1 MKKNKVLKWV
11 GGFVLLLLLLLVATP
26 FLFKGKVQ
34 NLVVET
40 INKNLNA
47 NVVFDEVDLS
57 LFKSFPKATIVIK
70 NLSIVNKAPFEGD
83 TLFKASDIGLR
94 MSVMELFK
102 GKNTPMHIEGIGVS
116 DAFVNIVV
124 NKEGIT
130 NYDIA
135 IVDEEESSEK
145 DDNAPFSLSLNKY
158 VLENIAVSYVDEAS
172 KMAFTIKD
180 LYHNGSGNLAANVLD
195 LDTET
200 KAILSF
206 EKDGTRFL
214 NEVKLGLKAVI
225 GMDLNTNTYVFKDN
239 EALINQLPLR
249 FDGSLKLLEDGQEYD
264 LSFGTPDS
272 SFKNFLGLVPE
283 VYAGNISNVKTT
295 GDFRVEGRVKGL
307 LTDTTIPKLDIQLA
321 SSNASFQYPD
331 LTKSVEKII
340 LDAKIINET
349 GLMNDTYVLLNKLS
363 FQIDQDVFNASANIR
378 NLSGNALV
386 DAKLNGVINLANVT
400 KAYPVKLEKPL
411 TGILKANVATRFDM
425 ESVEKNQY
433 QNIQN
438 SGTIS
443 LTGFHFESD
452 EMAKPLQIEE
462 AALTFNPSQVKLN
475 SLRLKTGTTDV
486 SATGTLDNF
495 YGFMF
500 SKQNL
505 KGNFDVRS
513 NNFVVSDV
521 LKADDKAAKTSE
533 SSEEAVSKSVSEPL
547 KIPAFLDCTIQ
558 ANAKQVVYDD
568 LKLQNVVGTLI
579 IKDQKALL
587 KNMSTDVFDGKIAFD
602 GSISTKQTVPDF
614 DMTLGMKALDI
625 GKAFTG
631 LDVLK
636 AIAPIAGVLNGKIN
650 STVTLQG
657 KLDSKTMSP
666 VMSSLTGDLLGQL
679 LSTTI
684 KPENSKLL
692 STLTD
697 KVDFIDLEKLN
708 LNNLKAH
715 LIFKEGKV
723 QVQPFDI
730 KYQDVAVVI
739 QGEHGF
745 DQSMNYNLDFN
756 VPVKYLGKDVA
767 GLLAKL
773 SPSDVNKLD
782 AIPVKVG
789 LLGSFSKPQVTTD
802 LSKVAQAVTNQI
814 VEQQKNKLLGK
825 GKDVLGDLLGGKKKE
840 DKSEGEN
847 QNEEPK
853 DVKEEVKNK
862 VEQGLKDLF
871 GKKKS

>member
-47 NVVFDEVDLS
+47 NVAFDEVDLS

-102 GKNTPMHIEGIGVS
+102 GKNTPMHIEGIGVR

-158 VLENIAVSYVDEAS
+158 VLENISVSYVDEAS

-331 LTKSVEKII
+331 LPKSVEKII

-349 GLMNDTYVLLNKLS
+349 GLMNDTYVLLNNLS

-443 LTGFHFESD
+443 LTGFQFESD

-462 AALTFNPSQVKLN
+462 AVLTFNPSQVKLN

-636 AIAPIAGVLNGKIN
+636 SIAPIAGVLNGKIN

-802 LSKVAQAVTNQI
+802 LSKVTQAVTNQI

-871 GKKKS
+871 GKKNS

>member
-47 NVVFDEVDLS
+47 NVAFDEVDLS

-83 TLFKASDIGLR
+83 TLFIASDIGLR

-130 NYDIA
+130 NYGIA

-158 VLENIAVSYVDEAS
+158 VLENIAVSYVDEAL
-172 KMAFTIKD
+172 KIAFTIKD

-206 EKDGTRFL
+206 EKDGARFL

-295 GDFRVEGRVKGL
+295 GDFRVEGKVKGL

-331 LTKSVEKII
+331 LPKSVEKII

-363 FQIDQDVFNASANIR
+363 FQIDQDVFSASANIH

-411 TGILKANVATRFDM
+411 TGILKANAATRFDM

-443 LTGFHFESD
+443 LTGFQFESD

-462 AALTFNPSQVKLN
+462 AALTFDPSQVKLN

-521 LKADDKAAKTSE
+521 LKADDKATKTSE

-715 LIFKEGKV
+715 LIFKEGNV

-767 GLLAKL
+767 GLLSKL

-782 AIPVKVG
+782 AIPVKVD

-802 LSKVAQAVTNQI
+802 LSKVVQAVTNQI
-814 VEQQKNKLLGK
+814 AEQQKNKLLGK
-825 GKDVLGDLLGGKKKE
+825 GKDVLEDLLGGKKKE
-840 DKSEGEN
+840 DQSEEEN
-847 QNEEPK
+847 QAEEPK
-853 DVKEEVKNK
+853 GVKEEVKNK

-871 GKKKS
+871 GKKK

>member
-47 NVVFDEVDLS
+47 NVAFDEVDLS

-70 NLSIVNKAPFEGD
+70 KLSIVNKAPFEGD
-83 TLFKASDIGLR
+83 TLFIASDIGLR

-158 VLENIAVSYVDEAS
+158 VLENIAVSYVDEAL
-172 KMAFTIKD
+172 KIAFTIKD

-206 EKDGTRFL
+206 EKDGARFL

-295 GDFRVEGRVKGL
+295 GDFRVEGKVKGL

-331 LTKSVEKII
+331 LPKSVEKII

-363 FQIDQDVFNASANIR
+363 FQIDQDVFSASANIH

-411 TGILKANVATRFDM
+411 TGILKANAATRFDM

-443 LTGFHFESD
+443 LTGFQFESD

-521 LKADDKAAKTSE
+521 LKADDKATKTSE

-579 IKDQKALL
+579 IKDQKTLL

-715 LIFKEGKV
+715 LIFKEGNV

-767 GLLAKL
+767 GLLSKL

-782 AIPVKVG
+782 AIPVKVD

-802 LSKVAQAVTNQI
+802 LSKVVQAVTNQI
-814 VEQQKNKLLGK
+814 AEQQKNKLLGK
-825 GKDVLGDLLGGKKKE
+825 GKDVLEDLLGGKKKE
-840 DKSEGEN
+840 DQSEEEN
-847 QNEEPK
+847 QAEEPK
-853 DVKEEVKNK
+853 GVKEEVKNK

-871 GKKKS
+871 GKKK

>member
-47 NVVFDEVDLS
+47 NVAFDEVDLS

-83 TLFKASDIGLR
+83 TLFIASDIGLR

-158 VLENIAVSYVDEAS
+158 VLENIAVSYVDEAL
-172 KMAFTIKD
+172 KIAFTIKD

-206 EKDGTRFL
+206 EKDGARFL

-295 GDFRVEGRVKGL
+295 GDFRVEGKVKGL

-331 LTKSVEKII
+331 LPKSVEKII

-363 FQIDQDVFNASANIR
+363 FQIDQDVFSASANIH

-411 TGILKANVATRFDM
+411 TGILKANAATRFDM

-443 LTGFHFESD
+443 LTGFQFESD

-462 AALTFNPSQVKLN
+462 AALTFDPSQVKLN

-521 LKADDKAAKTSE
+521 LKADDKATKTSE

-614 DMTLGMKALDI
+614 DMILGMKALDI

-715 LIFKEGKV
+715 LIFKEGNV

-767 GLLAKL
+767 GLLSKL

-782 AIPVKVG
+782 AIPVKVD

-802 LSKVAQAVTNQI
+802 LSKVVQAVTNQI
-814 VEQQKNKLLGK
+814 AEQQKNKLLGK
-825 GKDVLGDLLGGKKKE
+825 GKDVLEDLLGGKKKE
-840 DKSEGEN
+840 DQSEEEN
-847 QNEEPK
+847 QAEEPK
-853 DVKEEVKNK
+853 GVKEEVKNK

-871 GKKKS
+871 GKKK

>member
-47 NVVFDEVDLS
+47 NVAFDEVDLS

-249 FDGSLKLLEDGQEYD
+249 FDGSLKLLEDGQAYD

-331 LTKSVEKII
+331 LPKSVEKII

-443 LTGFHFESD
+443 LTGFQFESD

-679 LSTTI
+679 LNTTI

-723 QVQPFDI
+723 QVQPFDL
-730 KYQDVAVVI
+730 KYQDVAVVV

-745 DQSMNYNLDFN
+745 DQSINYNLDFN
-756 VPVKYLGKDVA
+756 VPVKYLGDDVE

-773 SPSDVNKLD
+773 SPSDINKLD

-802 LSKVAQAVTNQI
+802 LSKVVQGVTNQI
-814 VEQQKNKLLGK
+814 LEQQKRQLLDK
-825 GKDVLGDLLGGKKKE
+825 GKDALEDLLAGKKKE
-840 DKSEGEN
+840 VKSDGEN
-847 QNEEPK
+847 IPEEPK
-853 DVKEEVKNK
+853 GVKEEVKNK

-871 GKKKS
+871 GKKK

>member
-47 NVVFDEVDLS
+47 NVAFDEVDLS

-83 TLFKASDIGLR
+83 TLFIASDIGLR

-158 VLENIAVSYVDEAS
+158 VLENIAVSYVDEAL
-172 KMAFTIKD
+172 KIAFTIKD

-206 EKDGTRFL
+206 EKDGARFL

-295 GDFRVEGRVKGL
+295 GDFRVEGKVKGL
-307 LTDTTIPKLDIQLA
+307 LTGTTIPKLDIQLA

-331 LTKSVEKII
+331 LPKSVEKII

-363 FQIDQDVFNASANIR
+363 FQIDQDVFSASANIH

-411 TGILKANVATRFDM
+411 TGILKANAATRFDM

-443 LTGFHFESD
+443 LTGFQFESD

-462 AALTFNPSQVKLN
+462 AALTFDPSQVKLN

-521 LKADDKAAKTSE
+521 LKADDKATKTSE

-579 IKDQKALL
+579 IKDQKTLL

-715 LIFKEGKV
+715 LIFKEGNV

-767 GLLAKL
+767 GLLSKL

-782 AIPVKVG
+782 AIPVKVD

-802 LSKVAQAVTNQI
+802 LSKVVQAVTNQI
-814 VEQQKNKLLGK
+814 AEQQKNKLLGK
-825 GKDVLGDLLGGKKKE
+825 GKDVLEDLLGGKKKE
-840 DKSEGEN
+840 DQSEEEN
-847 QNEEPK
+847 QAEEPK
-853 DVKEEVKNK
+853 GVKEEVKNK

-871 GKKKS
+871 GKKK